1 MRITQSFHAS
11 LYFSCLQLFSA
22 LTLDKMRSEMRAL
35 RHLECE
41 RGPWLRSHQHHD
53 WSLAPTNDGCDW
65 VTFIVIQTI
74 CDLIE
79 IAPADD
85 WSHQQM
91 MHDWVAF
98 IVIRTICYLI
108 EIAPADDSSRQQ
120 MMHVSELPSS
130 PSKPYVIL
138 LRSHQQ
144 MIDRTCRW
152 CMWVSNIHRH
162 PNHMSSYLRSHQQM
176 IDHTLHIIHVI

>member
-1 MRITQSFHAS
+1 MCTFELQRNRVTIFTIFESPVEFYRKWYTAVPYSSSSIKLGHGSHKSAQWDRIKSCAEDHVVTTWELHSPFMPS
-11 LYFSCLQLFSA
+11 LYYSCLQLFSA

-85 WSHQQM
+85 WSHQQLM
-91 MHDWVAF
+91 
-98 IVIRTICYLI
+98 
-108 EIAPADDSSRQQ
+108 
-120 MMHVSELPSS
+120 
-130 PSKPYVIL
+130 YVIE
-138 LRSHQQ
+138 
-144 MIDRTCRW
+144 
-152 CMWVSNIHRH
+152 
-162 PNHMSSYLRSHQQM
+162 
-176 IDHTLHIIHVI
+176 